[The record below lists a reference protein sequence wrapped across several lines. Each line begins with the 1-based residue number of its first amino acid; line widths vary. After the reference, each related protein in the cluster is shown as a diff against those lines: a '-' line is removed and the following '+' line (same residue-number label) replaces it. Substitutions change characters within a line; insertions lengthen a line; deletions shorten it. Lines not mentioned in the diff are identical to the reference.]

1 MEVGVKL
8 SSKCQIVI
16 PKSVR
21 DELEIGPGDEL
32 LMEVKEG
39 SVIMHPKP
47 KSYTEYMIGLHKE
60 VWKDVDTDR
69 YLNEERESW
78 ER

>member
-1 MEVGVKL
+1 MQVRVKL

-16 PKSVR
+16 PKHVR
-21 DELEIGPGDEL
+21 EALEIGPGDEL

-39 SVIMHPKP
+39 SLIIYPKL
-47 KSYTEYMIGLHKE
+47 KSYTDYMMGLQKD
-60 VWKDVDTDR
+60 VWRNVDTDT
-69 YLNEERESW
+69 YINKERESW

>member
-1 MEVGVKL
+1 MEVGIKL

-16 PKSVR
+16 PKHVR
-21 DELEIGPGDEL
+21 EALEIGPGDEL

-39 SVIMHPKP
+39 SLIIYPKP
-47 KSYTEYMIGLHKE
+47 KSYTAYMIGLQKD
-60 VWKDVDTDR
+60 VWRNVDTDT
-69 YLNEERESW
+69 YINKERESW